1 VGNDAEMLLRL
12 GLAMV
17 LCSCIGL
24 EREIRSKS
32 AGLRTHAL
40 VGLGAAV
47 AMMVSKYGFGDLVGN
62 PQTSLDP
69 SRVAAQIVSGVGFLG
84 AGLIFVRRDAVR
96 GLTTAAVVWLSAMVG
111 MACGAGMYVLAAGA
125 TVAHFVVVIVL
136 PALMRW
142 VPGTK
147 WNPTYV
153 TVTYV
158 DGRGVLRHALSS
170 LTGHGFTVSDLS
182 VERRSLSDGQVQV
195 SLVVHGKGSVQ
206 ELVPNLSQIDGVL
219 KVGTDREADPA

>member
-1 VGNDAEMLLRL
+1 MGNDAEMLLRL
-12 GLAMV
+12 GLALG

-24 EREIRSKS
+24 EREIRAKS

-47 AMMVSKYGFGDLVGN
+47 AMMVSKYGFSDLVGD

-96 GLTTAAVVWLSAMVG
+96 GLTTAAVVWLAAMVG
-111 MACGAGMYVLAAGA
+111 MASGAGMYVLATGA
-125 TVAHFVVVIVL
+125 TAAHFVVVIAL

-147 WNPTYV
+147 WRPTHV
-153 TVTYV
+153 CVTYV
-158 DGRGVLRHALSS
+158 DGRGVLRDAISS
-170 LTGHGFTVSDLS
+170 LTGSGFTVADLS
-182 VERRSLSDGQVQV
+182 VERHDPPDGQVEV
-195 SLVVHGKGSVQ
+195 SLVVHGKGSIQ
-206 ELVPNLSQIDGVL
+206 ELVPSLSQIDGVL
-219 KVGTDREADPA
+219 RVGTDPEDPA